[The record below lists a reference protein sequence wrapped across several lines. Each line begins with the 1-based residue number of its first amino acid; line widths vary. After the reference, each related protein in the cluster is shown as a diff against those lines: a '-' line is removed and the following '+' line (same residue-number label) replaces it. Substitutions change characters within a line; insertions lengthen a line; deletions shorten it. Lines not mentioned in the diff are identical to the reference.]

1 MNIFGYDK
9 LWGPSQRVVTLFT
22 LLSILIYD
30 VRGCSGKLAG
40 KGQVDL
46 ASKDRMEVA
55 FSNYSVLILY
65 VLYHIIYSDTICHT
79 IFERYAMVRRYFY
92 KGISRWQD
100 NCAMSLMQ
108 V

>member
-1 MNIFGYDK
+1 MLIVY
-9 LWGPSQRVVTLFT
+9 LVVHFY
-22 LLSILIYD
+22 ID
-30 VRGCSGKLAG
+30 VGVDIRGCSGKLAG
-40 KGQVDL
+40 NEQVDL

-55 FSNYSVLILY
+55 FSNCIIYSVLILY

-79 IFERYAMVRRYFY
+79 RFERYAMVKRYFY
-92 KGISRWQD
+92 KAISRWQD

>member
-1 MNIFGYDK
+1 MIGRFVY
-9 LWGPSQRVVTLFT
+9 VVVYLVVNFY
-22 LLSILIYD
+22 ID
-30 VRGCSGKLAG
+30 VGVAIRGCAGKLAG
-40 KGQVDL
+40 YGQVDL